1 MNTEEHTA
9 EAVGVETAED
19 LLVAGPAAMDGW
31 AGPARFLPPPAPARR
46 DDGALH
52 YSGITYAVAFGY
64 RPLQLDLWVPD
75 SPTPAPVVVWVHG
88 GAFMMG
94 DRRYLPETLR
104 PDQIFDALLDAGLAV
119 ATIDYRHA
127 LEAPFPAQLHDAK
140 AAVRYL
146 RAHAEVLGVS
156 TERIGAWG
164 ESAGG
169 HIAALLGLTAH
180 RTDLEG
186 THGVV
191 GPSSAVDVVV
201 DWYGL
206 ADMETMPRQAP
217 PPQVADLLPEE
228 MRVPPEDILLRGLE
242 GQTLADA
249 SPITH
254 VTPDAPPFLLI
265 HGTADWLV
273 PYGQSEQLAA
283 AMASVGARAELV
295 PIEGAGHI
303 WLGHDDID
311 GIVDDSVRFLAN
323 HLRTALLEEDR

>member
-1 MNTEEHTA
+1 MNTEERTHP
-9 EAVGVETAED
+9 AVGVETAD
-19 LLVAGPAAMDGW
+19 DVLAAPDGDGW

-46 DDGALH
+46 DDGTLH
-52 YSGITYAVAFGY
+52 WSGITYAVAFGY
-64 RPLQLDLWVPD
+64 RPLQLDLWVPA
-75 SPTPAPVVVWVHG
+75 TGQPAPLVVYVHG

-104 PDQIFDALLDAGLAV
+104 PDQLFEALVAAGLAV

-146 RAHAEVLGVS
+146 RAHAEELGIS
-156 TERIGAWG
+156 TDRIGAWG

-169 HIAALLGLTAH
+169 HIAALLGLTGH
-180 RTDLEG
+180 REDLEG

-206 ADMETMPRQAP
+206 ADMGTMPRQPP
-217 PPQVADLLPEE
+217 PPQIAALLPEE
-228 MRVPPEDILLRGLE
+228 MRTPPEDHLLRGLT
-242 GQTLADA
+242 GDTLPDA
-249 SPITH
+249 SPVNH
-254 VTPDAPPFLLI
+254 VRADSPPFLLL

-273 PYGQSEQLAA
+273 PCAQSEQLAA
-283 AMASVGARAELV
+283 AMRAAGAPVTFEPV
-295 PIEGAGHI
+295 PGAGHI
-303 WLGHDDID
+303 WLGHDDVD
-311 GIVDDSVRFLAN
+311 AIVDRSVRYLAD
-323 HLRTALLEEDR
+323 HLLPDRTGAQPA

>member
-1 MNTEEHTA
+1 MTA
-9 EAVGVETAED
+9 ETTE
-19 LLVAGPAAMDGW
+19 W
-31 AGPARFLPPPAPARR
+31 AGPARYLPPHEPTRR

-52 YSGITYAVAFGY
+52 WSGLTYAVAFGY
-64 RPLQLDLWVPD
+64 RPLQLDVWVP
-75 SPTPAPVVVWVHG
+75 PTATPAPLVVWVHG

-104 PDQIFDALLDAGLAV
+104 PDQIFEALLEAGLAV

-146 RAHAEVLGVS
+146 RAHADELGIS
-156 TERIGAWG
+156 TDRIGAWG

-180 RTDLEG
+180 RPDLEG
-186 THGVV
+186 AHGVV

-206 ADMETMPRQAP
+206 ADLETMPRQDP
-217 PPQVADLLPEE
+217 PPQIAALLPEE
-228 MRVPPEDILLRGLE
+228 MRVPPEDHLLRGLE
-242 GQTLADA
+242 GQTRADA
-249 SPITH
+249 SPVTH
-254 VTPDAPPFLLI
+254 VTPGSPPFLLL

-273 PYGQSEQLAA
+273 PYGQSQQLAA
-283 AMASVGARAELV
+283 AMTAAGAPVELV

-303 WLGHDDID
+303 WLGHDDVD
-311 GIVDDSVRFLAN
+311 GVVARSVAYLAA
-323 HLRTALLEEDR
+323 ALLEGDR

>member
-1 MNTEEHTA
+1 VTTEPHTT
-9 EAVGVETAED
+9 EAVGVETPDEFLA
-19 LLVAGPAAMDGW
+19 PAVDDGW

-75 SPTPAPVVVWVHG
+75 TPAPAPLVVWVHG

-104 PDQIFDALLDAGLAV
+104 PGQVFDALLDAGLAV

-146 RAHAEVLGVS
+146 RAHADELGVS
-156 TERIGAWG
+156 TERIAAWG

-169 HIAALLGLTAH
+169 HIAALLGLTGN
-180 RTDLEG
+180 RPDLEG
-186 THGVV
+186 GHGVV
-191 GPSSAVDVVV
+191 GPSSAVDLVV

-206 ADMETMPRQAP
+206 ADLETMPRQDP
-217 PPQVADLLPEE
+217 PPQIAALLPEE
-228 MRVPPEDILLRGLE
+228 MRVPPEDHLLRGLE
-242 GQTLADA
+242 GQIRADA
-249 SPITH
+249 SPVTH
-254 VTPDAPPFLLI
+254 VTADSPPFLLL

-273 PYGQSEQLAA
+273 PYAQSQQLAA
-283 AMASVGARAELV
+283 AMTAAGAPVELV

-303 WLGHDDID
+303 WLGHDYVD
-311 GIVDDSVRFLAN
+311 GIVARSVAYLAA
-323 HLRTALLEEDR
+323 ALLEKRS

>member
-1 MNTEEHTA
+1 MNTEEHTT
-9 EAVGVETAED
+9 EAVGVETADE
-19 LLVAGPAAMDGW
+19 LLVAGPAAIDGW
-31 AGPARFLPPPAPARR
+31 AGPARFLPPPEPARR

-75 SPTPAPVVVWVHG
+75 TPTPAPVVVWVHG

-104 PDQIFDALLDAGLAV
+104 PDQIFDALLAAGLAV

-146 RAHAEVLGVS
+146 RRHAEELGIS

-169 HIAALLGLTAH
+169 HIAALMGLTAH
-180 RTDLEG
+180 RSDLEG
-186 THGVV
+186 PHGVV

-206 ADMETMPRQAP
+206 ADMETMPRQP
-217 PPQVADLLPEE
+217 PPPHVAALLPEE
-228 MRVPPEDILLRGLE
+228 MRVPPEDVLLRGLE

-254 VTPDAPPFLLI
+254 VTPDAPPFLLL
-265 HGTADWLV
+265 HGTDDWLV
-273 PYGQSEQLAA
+273 PYGQSEQLAT
-283 AMASVGARAELV
+283 AMTAVGARAELV
-295 PIEGAGHI
+295 PVEGAGHI
-303 WLGHDDID
+303 WLGHDDVD
-311 GIVDDSVRFLAN
+311 GIVDDSVRFLADI
-323 HLRTALLEEDR
+323 LLETNR

>member
-1 MNTEEHTA
+1 MSADQHTSP
-9 EAVGVETAED
+9 AVAADTGDE
-19 LLVAGPAAMDGW
+19 LLVAGPTGDDGW
-31 AGPARFLPPPAPARR
+31 LGPARFLPPPAPARR

-52 YSGITYAVAFGY
+52 FSGVTYAVAFGY
-64 RPLQLDLWVPD
+64 RPLQLDLWVPAT
-75 SPTPAPVVVWVHG
+75 PTPAPLVVWVHG

-104 PDQIFDALLDAGLAV
+104 PDQVFDALLDAGLAV

-146 RAHAEVLGVS
+146 RAHAEDLGIA
-156 TERIGAWG
+156 TERVGAWG

-180 RTDLEG
+180 RSDLEG

-191 GPSSAVDVVV
+191 GHSSAVDVVV

-206 ADMETMPRQAP
+206 ADLGTMPRSAP
-217 PPQVADLLPEE
+217 PPQIAALLPAELQA
-228 MRVPPEDILLRGLE
+228 PPEEHLVRGLE
-242 GQTLADA
+242 GPALADA
-249 SPITH
+249 SPVTH
-254 VTPDAPPFLLI
+254 VTPDAPPFLLL

-273 PYGQSEQLAA
+273 PYAQSEQLAA
-283 AMASVGARAELV
+283 AMTAAGASAELV
-295 PIEGAGHI
+295 PVDGAGHI
-303 WLGHDDID
+303 WLGHDDVD
-311 GIVDDSVRFLAN
+311 GLVDRSVRFLSD
-323 HLRTALLEEDR
+323 ALSGARR

>member
-1 MNTEEHTA
+1 MTA
-9 EAVGVETAED
+9 ETTE
-19 LLVAGPAAMDGW
+19 W
-31 AGPARFLPPPAPARR
+31 AGPARYLPPHEPTRR

-52 YSGITYAVAFGY
+52 WSGLTYAVAFGY
-64 RPLQLDLWVPD
+64 RPLQLDVWVP
-75 SPTPAPVVVWVHG
+75 PTATPAPLVVWVHG

-104 PDQIFDALLDAGLAV
+104 PDQVFDALLEAGLAV

-146 RAHAEVLGVS
+146 RAHADELGIS
-156 TERIGAWG
+156 TDRIGAWG

-180 RTDLEG
+180 RPDLEG
-186 THGVV
+186 AHGVV

-206 ADMETMPRQAP
+206 ADLETMPRQDP
-217 PPQVADLLPEE
+217 PPQIAALLPEE
-228 MRVPPEDILLRGLE
+228 MRVPPEDHLLRGLE
-242 GQTLADA
+242 GQIRADA
-249 SPITH
+249 SPVTH
-254 VTPDAPPFLLI
+254 VTPGSPPFLLL

-273 PYGQSEQLAA
+273 PYGQSQQLAA
-283 AMASVGARAELV
+283 AMTAAGAPVELV
-295 PIEGAGHI
+295 PIDGAGHI
-303 WLGHDDID
+303 WLGHDDVD
-311 GIVDDSVRFLAN
+311 GVVARSVAYLAA
-323 HLRTALLEEDR
+323 ALLEDNR

>member
-1 MNTEEHTA
+1 MTA
-9 EAVGVETAED
+9 ETTE
-19 LLVAGPAAMDGW
+19 W
-31 AGPARFLPPPAPARR
+31 AGPARYLPPHEPTRR

-52 YSGITYAVAFGY
+52 WSGLTYAVAFGY
-64 RPLQLDLWVPD
+64 RPLQLDVWVP
-75 SPTPAPVVVWVHG
+75 PTATPAPLVVWVHG

-104 PDQIFDALLDAGLAV
+104 PDQVFDALLDAGLAV

-146 RAHAEVLGVS
+146 RAHADQLGIS
-156 TERIGAWG
+156 TDRIGAWG

-180 RTDLEG
+180 RPDLEG
-186 THGVV
+186 AHGVV

-206 ADMETMPRQAP
+206 ADLETMPRQDP
-217 PPQVADLLPEE
+217 PPQIAALLPEE
-228 MRVPPEDILLRGLE
+228 MRVPPEDHLLRGLV
-242 GQTLADA
+242 GQTRADA
-249 SPITH
+249 SPVTH
-254 VTPDAPPFLLI
+254 VTSGSPPFLLL
-265 HGTADWLV
+265 HGTDDWLV
-273 PYGQSEQLAA
+273 PYGQSRQLAA
-283 AMASVGARAELV
+283 AMTAAGAPVELV

-303 WLGHDDID
+303 WLGHDDVD
-311 GIVDDSVRFLAN
+311 GVVARSVAHLAA
-323 HLRTALLEEDR
+323 ALLGKKSS

>member
-1 MNTEEHTA
+1 MTA
-9 EAVGVETAED
+9 ETTE
-19 LLVAGPAAMDGW
+19 W
-31 AGPARFLPPPAPARR
+31 AGPARFLPPHEPTRR

-52 YSGITYAVAFGY
+52 WSGLTYAVAFGY

-75 SPTPAPVVVWVHG
+75 TSQPAPLVVWVHG

-94 DRRYLPETLR
+94 DRRHLPETLR
-104 PDQIFDALLDAGLAV
+104 PGQVFDALLDAGLAV

-146 RAHAEVLGVS
+146 RAHADQLGIS
-156 TERIGAWG
+156 TDRIGAWG

-180 RTDLEG
+180 RPDLEG

-201 DWYGL
+201 DWYGVSDL
-206 ADMETMPRQAP
+206 TTMPRMTP
-217 PPQVADLLPEE
+217 PPHIVAKLEPA
-228 MRVPPEDILLRGLE
+228 MRTPPEDHLLRGLE
-242 GQTLADA
+242 GPTRADA
-249 SPITH
+249 SPVTH
-254 VTPDAPPFLLI
+254 VTPDAPPFLLL

-273 PYGQSEQLAA
+273 PYAQSQQLAA
-283 AMASVGARAELV
+283 AMTAAGAPVELV
-295 PIEGAGHI
+295 PIDGAGHI
-303 WLGHDDID
+303 WLGHDDVD
-311 GIVDDSVRFLAN
+311 GIVARSVAYLAA
-323 HLRTALLEEDR
+323 ALMETSS